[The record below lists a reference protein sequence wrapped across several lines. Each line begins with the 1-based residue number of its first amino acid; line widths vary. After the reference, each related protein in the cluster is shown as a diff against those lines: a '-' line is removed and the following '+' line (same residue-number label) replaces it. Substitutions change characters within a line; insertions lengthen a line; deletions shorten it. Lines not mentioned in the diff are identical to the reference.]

1 MIEKNVDI
9 DKNIVE
15 LGNKIKEERKLPEE
29 RKKDIYVNVF
39 RNVITAIL
47 LTVYFFGVNLINLYM
62 DENTFIYQ
70 VNAFSIILL
79 VATIIIFEK
88 AYNKDDDRTAILGM
102 EILVLAL
109 VTLFL
114 RYVTTKYNLDYIF
127 CLAVLT
133 IIFLVY
139 YIIKSVVTYVK
150 EKKEYIKSLSD
161 IKEIVKK
168 NK

>member
-1 MIEKNVDI
+1 MDENNDI

-15 LGNKIKEERKLPEE
+15 LGNKIKEERKLPED
-29 RKKDIYVNVF
+29 RKKDIYINVL
-39 RNVITAIL
+39 RNIITAVL

-62 DENTFIYQ
+62 DSDTFAYQ
-70 VNAFSIILL
+70 INAFSIILL
-79 VATIIIFEK
+79 VATIVIFEK
-88 AYNKDDDRTAILGM
+88 AYNKDDDRTALLGI
-102 EILVLAL
+102 EIMFLAL

-114 RYVTTKYNLDYIF
+114 RYVTTKYSLDYMV
-127 CLAVLT
+127 CLASLT
-133 IIFLVY
+133 GIFVVY

-150 EKKEYIKSLSD
+150 EKKQYIKSLSD

>member
-1 MIEKNVDI
+1 MDDKVNEV

-15 LGNKIKEERKLPEE
+15 FQNKIKQQRKLPED
-29 RKKDIYVNVF
+29 RKKDIFKNVF
-39 RNVITAIL
+39 RNIITAIL

-62 DENTFIYQ
+62 DSTTFVYQ
-70 VNAFSIILL
+70 INAFSIILL
-79 VATIIIFEK
+79 ITAIIIFEK

-102 EILVLAL
+102 EILVLSL
-109 VTLFL
+109 ITLFL
-114 RYVTTKYNLDYIF
+114 RYVTTKYSLNYMF
-127 CLAVLT
+127 CLTALT
-133 IIFLVY
+133 VIFLVY
-139 YIIKSVVTYVK
+139 YIIKSVITYVK

>member
-1 MIEKNVDI
+1 MDEKFDDI

-15 LGNKIKEERKLPEE
+15 LGNKIKEERKLPED
-29 RKKDIYVNVF
+29 RKKDVYKNVF
-39 RNVITAIL
+39 KNVLTAIL

-62 DENTFIYQ
+62 DSTTFVYQ
-70 VNAFSIILL
+70 INAFSIILL
-79 VATIIIFEK
+79 IATIVIFEI
-88 AYNKDDDRTAILGM
+88 AYNKDDGKIAILGL

-114 RYVTTKYNLDYIF
+114 RYITIKYSLDYMI
-127 CLAVLT
+127 CLASFS

-139 YIIKSVVTYVK
+139 YFVKSVVTYVK

>member
-1 MIEKNVDI
+1 MDENNDI

-15 LGNKIKEERKLPEE
+15 LGNKIKEERKLPED
-29 RKKDIYVNVF
+29 RKKDIYINVL
-39 RNVITAIL
+39 RNIITAVL

-62 DENTFIYQ
+62 DSDTFAYQ
-70 VNAFSIILL
+70 INAFSIILL
-79 VATIIIFEK
+79 VATIVIFEK
-88 AYNKDDDRTAILGM
+88 AYNKDDDRTALLGI
-102 EILVLAL
+102 EIMFLAL

-114 RYVTTKYNLDYIF
+114 RYVTIKYSFDYMV
-127 CLAVLT
+127 CLASLT
-133 IIFLVY
+133 GIFVVY

-150 EKKEYIKSLSD
+150 EKKQYIKSLSD

>member
-1 MIEKNVDI
+1 MVEKNVDV

-15 LGNKIKEERKLPEE
+15 LGNKIKQERKLPED
-29 RKKDIYVNVF
+29 RKKDIYKNVF
-39 RNVITAIL
+39 TNVITAIL
-47 LTVYFFGVNLINLYM
+47 LTAYFFGVNLINLHM
-62 DENTFIYQ
+62 DSETFVYQ
-70 VNAFSIILL
+70 INAFSIILL
-79 VATIIIFEK
+79 IASIVIFEK

-114 RYVTTKYNLDYIF
+114 RYVTTKYSLDYMV
-127 CLAVLT
+127 CLIALT
-133 IIFLVY
+133 LIFLMY

-150 EKKEYIKSLSD
+150 EKKEYVKSLSD

>member
-1 MIEKNVDI
+1 MDENNDI

-15 LGNKIKEERKLPEE
+15 LGNRIKEERKLPED
-29 RKKDIYVNVF
+29 RKKDIYKNVL
-39 RNVITAIL
+39 RNIITAIL

-62 DENTFIYQ
+62 DSDTFAYQ
-70 VNAFSIILL
+70 INAFSIILL
-79 VATIIIFEK
+79 VATIVIFEK
-88 AYNKDDDRTAILGM
+88 AYNKDDDRTAILGI
-102 EILVLAL
+102 EIMFLAL

-114 RYVTTKYNLDYIF
+114 RYVTTKYSLDYMV

-161 IKEIVKK
+161 IKEIIKK

>member
-1 MIEKNVDI
+1 MDEKNMDI
-9 DKNIVE
+9 EKNIVE
-15 LGNKIKEERKLPEE
+15 LGNRIKEERKLPED

-62 DENTFIYQ
+62 NENTFVYQ
-70 VNAFSIILL
+70 INAFSIILL
-79 VATIIIFEK
+79 IASIVIFEK

-114 RYVTTKYNLDYIF
+114 RYVTTKYNFDYIF
-127 CLAVLT
+127 CLTALT